1 MLLLVRSTI
10 ATIQVVCDLCNY
22 NDRVGNTAL
31 SYKRGFMPN
40 VAKGRVYYCETSPK
54 MMLSAQRIAPEL
66 KYPDG
71 TIRVPTGYVQFQDHF
86 MRSDNAVQ
94 ALNDQGHEIKELT
107 LIKWLELSQ
116 PFKNGKFKEV
126 SEAQVVKYNH
136 AMSSIFNLSTPDGD
150 AVPEHVVTETRR
162 NLRNAPDQDTGLEP
176 ELEGA
181 EA

>member
-1 MLLLVRSTI
+1 MQT
-10 ATIQVVCDLCNY
+10 TQVAYDLCGLIT
-22 NDRVGNTAL
+22 NDRAGNTAL
-31 SYKRGFMPN
+31 SNKGEFVPN
-40 VAKGRVYYCETSPK
+40 VAKGRTYYCETSSK

-86 MRSDNAVQ
+86 MRSDHAVQ
-94 ALNDQGHEIKELT
+94 ALNDQGHEVKELAV
-107 LIKWLELSQ
+107 INWLKETQ

-126 SEAQVVKYNH
+126 SEDQVEKYNR
-136 AMSSIFNLSTPDGD
+136 AMSSIFNLSTQDGD
-150 AVPEHVVTETRR
+150 SVPEHVVTETRR
-162 NLRNAPDQDTGLEP
+162 NLRNIPDQDTGV